1 MKANILITDD
11 DTSFAFLLKEE
22 LEGEGYSIDVV
33 NDGKYAM
40 ESLRRKY
47 YDVLLLDLRMIDV
60 QGEEVLEYVQQ
71 NYPSTVVLVL
81 TSVDE
86 TRTAIDCIKSGAF
99 DYITKPYE
107 FDELSVIVDRAV
119 KHRKLLLENIVL
131 HTKLDTEVKHSII
144 GESEAITEAIEI
156 ARKAAL
162 TNSNLLI
169 RGETGTG
176 KRIFAEF
183 IHNNSIRRDKPFFT
197 INCSTISENLIESEL
212 FGHEKGAFTDAV
224 SAKQG
229 LVELADGGTIFLR
242 EISEL
247 SLNVQPKLLRFIEN
261 GEFRRVGGT
270 YNLKSDV
277 RIISSTNRY
286 LQEDNEEMHIRSDLL
301 FRLNALTL
309 QLPPVRNREEDSV
322 LLANYFL
329 KEKSSSRKTKKLS
342 KRGESAILKYWFP
355 GNIRE
360 IEHMIERALVF
371 SDEQKISVDAL
382 GIPEPSAIVE
392 ANPYN
397 ISTLE
402 DIEKKHIL
410 KTLKKYKWNREE
422 TCESLGIGL
431 KTLYNKIKYYNLS
444 PDDEVV

>member
-11 DTSFAFLLKEE
+11 DTAFSFLLKEE
-22 LEGEGYSIDVV
+22 LESDGYAVDVV
-33 NDGKYAM
+33 NDGKYAI
-40 ESLRRKY
+40 ESLKRKY
-47 YDVLLLDLRMIDV
+47 YDVLLLDLRMTDI
-60 QGEEVLEYVQQ
+60 QGEVVLDYTQE
-71 NYPSTVVLVL
+71 NYPSTVVVVL
-81 TSVDE
+81 TSVNE
-86 TRTAIDCIKSGAF
+86 TRTAIECIRNGAF

-131 HTKLDTEVKHSII
+131 HTQLETEVKHSII
-144 GESEAITEAIEI
+144 GESEAITEALEI
-156 ARKAAL
+156 AKRASL

-169 RGETGTG
+169 KGETGTG

-183 IHNNSIRRDKPFFT
+183 IHNNSIRRDKPFLT

-224 SAKQG
+224 STKQG

-247 SLNVQPKLLRFIEN
+247 SPQVQPKILRFIEN

-277 RIISSTNRY
+277 RIISSTNKY
-286 LQEDNEEMHIRSDLL
+286 IEEDDDLHIRTDLL
-301 FRLNALTL
+301 YRLNAITL
-309 QLPPVRNREEDSV
+309 QLPPVRNREQDSI

-329 KEKSSSRKTKKLS
+329 KEKSSATKPKRLS
-342 KRGESAILKYWFP
+342 KRAETAILKYWFP
-355 GNIRE
+355 GNVRE
-360 IEHMIERALVF
+360 VEHMIERALVF
-371 SDEQKISVDAL
+371 SDDQKISADAL
-382 GIPEPSAIVE
+382 NIPSPSEIVE

-402 DIEKKHIL
+402 EIEKKHIK
-410 KTLKKYKWNREE
+410 KTLKKFAWNREQ
-422 TCESLGIGL
+422 TSESLGIGL

-444 PDDEVV
+444 PDDAVE

>member
-22 LEGEGYSIDVV
+22 LEGDGYAVDVV
-33 NDGKYAM
+33 NDGKYAI
-40 ESLRRKY
+40 ESLKRKY
-47 YDVLLLDLRMIDV
+47 YDVLLLDLRMTDV
-60 QGEEVLEYVQQ
+60 QGETVLEWAQQ
-71 NYPSTVVLVL
+71 NYPSTVVVVL

-86 TRTAIDCIKSGAF
+86 TRTAIECIRNGAF

-107 FDELSVIVDRAV
+107 LEELLVIVDRAV

-131 HTKLDTEVKHSII
+131 HAKLETVVKHSII
-144 GESEAITEAIEI
+144 GESEVIKEAIEI
-156 ARKAAL
+156 ATKASL
-162 TNSNLLI
+162 TNSNILI
-169 RGETGTG
+169 KGETGTG

-183 IHNNSIRRDKPFFT
+183 IHNNSVRRDKPFLT

-224 SAKQG
+224 SSKQG

-247 SLNVQPKLLRFIEN
+247 SPEVQPKLLRFIEN

-270 YNLKSDV
+270 YNLRSDV
-277 RIISSTNRY
+277 RIISTTNKY
-286 LQEDNEEMHIRSDLL
+286 LGEGEDLHLRDDLL

-309 QLPPVRNREEDSV
+309 QLPPVRDREEDSI

-329 KEKSSSRKTKKLS
+329 NQKSSTRKAKKLS
-342 KRGESAILKYWFP
+342 KRAESAIMKYWFP
-355 GNIRE
+355 GNVRE
-360 IEHMIERALVF
+360 IEHMVERALVF
-371 SDEQKISVDAL
+371 TDERNISADAL
-382 GIPEPSAIVE
+382 NIPDPSAIVE

-397 ISTLE
+397 ISSLE
-402 DIEKKHIL
+402 EIEKKHIL
-410 KTLKKYKWNREE
+410 KTLKKYDWNRED

-431 KTLYNKIKYYNLS
+431 KTLYNKIRYYQLS
-444 PDDEVV
+444 PDDEIM

>member
-22 LEGEGYSIDVV
+22 LEGDGYAVDVV
-33 NDGKYAM
+33 NDGKYAI
-40 ESLRRKY
+40 ESLKRKY
-47 YDVLLLDLRMIDV
+47 YDVLLLDLRMTDV
-60 QGEEVLEYVQQ
+60 QGETVLEWAQE
-71 NYPSTVVLVL
+71 NYPSTVIVIL

-86 TRTAIDCIKSGAF
+86 TRTAIECIRNGAF

-107 FDELSVIVDRAV
+107 LDELLVIVDRAV

-131 HTKLDTEVKHSII
+131 HAKLETEIKHSII
-144 GESEAITEAIEI
+144 GESESIKEAIEL
-156 ARKAAL
+156 ASKASL
-162 TNSNLLI
+162 TNSNILI
-169 RGETGTG
+169 KGETGTG

-183 IHNNSIRRDKPFFT
+183 IHGNSVRRDKPFLT

-224 SAKQG
+224 SSKQG

-247 SLNVQPKLLRFIEN
+247 SPEIQPKLLRFIEN

-270 YNLKSDV
+270 YNLNSDV
-277 RIISSTNRY
+277 RIISSTNKY
-286 LQEDNEEMHIRSDLL
+286 LEENEEYHLRSDLL
-301 FRLNALTL
+301 FRLNAITL
-309 QLPPVRNREEDSV
+309 QLPAVRNRDQDSV
-322 LLANYFL
+322 LLADYFL
-329 KEKSSSRKTKKLS
+329 NEKSSSKKPKRLS
-342 KRGESAILKYWFP
+342 KRAETAILKYWFP
-355 GNIRE
+355 GNVRE

-371 SDEQKISVDAL
+371 TDDRNISADAL
-382 GIPEPSAIVE
+382 NIPKPSAIVE

-397 ISTLE
+397 ISSLE
-402 DIEKKHIL
+402 EIEKKHIL
-410 KTLKKYKWNREE
+410 KTLRKFDWNRED

-431 KTLYNKIKYYNLS
+431 KTLYNKIKYYQLS
-444 PDDEVV
+444 PDDEVG